1 LGASWRPR
9 YPRGVDPL
17 PREEVA
23 ARWPARLIELC
34 EELRLPDPSARAR
47 EECWVLVRDA
57 LVRFL
62 RGYAARQAAVNPEDL
77 EDLASSKALE
87 ILVRVESGEWD
98 PRGRHPA
105 EVAGYLATVARNGLS
120 RLAGQQ
126 ARRPLSLDAETPGA
140 GSLAERLPGDGVAPD
155 VRMEARE
162 FVEAL
167 RECAGRLQP
176 RSRVIWFL
184 RAALELPSR
193 DIAAHPAVGLNV
205 PHVDVILQRAR
216 DALRECLRSR
226 GWTASDFPAG
236 AFAAMWPELAALT
249 SPGVAAANSGGAGH
263 DD

>member
-1 LGASWRPR
+1 
-9 YPRGVDPL
+9 
-17 PREEVA
+17 VA

-34 EELRLPDPSARAR
+34 EELRRPDRPPRAR

-87 ILVRVESGEWD
+87 ILVRAESGEWD

-120 RLAGQQ
+120 RLAAGQ
-126 ARRPLSLDAETPGA
+126 ARRPLSLDAETPDSE
-140 GSLAERLPGDGVAPD
+140 SLAERLPGGGAAPD
-155 VRMEARE
+155 VQMEARE

-176 RSRVIWFL
+176 RSRTIWFL
-184 RAALELPSR
+184 RAALDLPSR

-205 PHVDVILQRAR
+205 PHVDVVLQRAR
-216 DALRECLRSR
+216 EALRECLRAR
-226 GWTASDFPAG
+226 GWTAADFPAG
-236 AFAAMWPELAALT
+236 AFAAMWPGLAAFAP
-249 SPGVAAANSGGAGH
+249 PGIAPANTGGSGH
-263 DD
+263 DH

>member
-1 LGASWRPR
+1 
-9 YPRGVDPL
+9 
-17 PREEVA
+17 VA